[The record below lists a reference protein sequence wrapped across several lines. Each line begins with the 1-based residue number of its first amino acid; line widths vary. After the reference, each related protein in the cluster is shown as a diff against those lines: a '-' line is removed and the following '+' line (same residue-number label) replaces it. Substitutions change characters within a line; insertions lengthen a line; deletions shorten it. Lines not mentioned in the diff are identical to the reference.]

1 MTLAF
6 IPPFLPALPHLAPV
20 TSAVPRLPEQAVR
33 AALDAL
39 DPHWHFQAGKPRR
52 CTDGRVITGRL
63 TVLGVSALDAA
74 RLEGR
79 GAGQAEAD
87 VLRRCARA
95 FGIGAPYTGRLQEP
109 IMTFEAHRRQLLS
122 SFPRPAVQ
130 DAAHPVWSTLTR
142 AERHLVL
149 TELLL
154 AYAEEM
160 PATPFPLVTELR
172 DALCVLALDAEVGEA
187 ARVVFALT
195 AEGAPKVPDVFQAAC
210 LKRRRRSSSAG
221 WLSGRS
227 PGYPYRAG
235 RVHGGE
241 ETQ

>member
-6 IPPFLPALPHLAPV
+6 TPPLFPALPHLAPV

-33 AALDAL
+33 ATLDAL

-87 VLRRCARA
+87 MLRRCARA
-95 FGIGAPYTGRLQEP
+95 FGIGAPYTGGLQEP

-122 SFPRPAVQ
+122 SFPRLAVQ

-142 AERHLVL
+142 AERYLVL

-160 PATPFPLVTELR
+160 TDTPFPLLAELR
-172 DALCVLALDAEVGEA
+172 DALCVLALDTDVGEA
-187 ARVVFALT
+187 ARVVFDLT
-195 AEGAPKVPDVFQAAC
+195 AEGAPKMPEVFQAAC
-210 LKRRRRSSSAG
+210 GRLG
-221 WLSGRS
+221 SGRAA
-227 PGYPYRAG
+227 YFTG
-235 RVHGGE
+235 RLRP
-241 ETQ
+241 